1 MGTREAPALQ
11 AAASFENGLAVAWTF
26 VHLDLSP
33 VVFVNVLLATDVSLR
48 KQSASKIQPETS
60 QLKKRSKTLESDL
73 RPSKVLKKVPKRT
86 KDRREN
92 RAREAQWQVCGRQG
106 SMAGGAPWILSRKPL
121 L

>member
-1 MGTREAPALQ
+1 MGTKEAPALQ

-60 QLKKRSKTLESDL
+60 QLKKSKTLESDL

-92 RAREAQWQVCGRQG
+92 RAREAQRQVCGRPG

-121 L
+121 W